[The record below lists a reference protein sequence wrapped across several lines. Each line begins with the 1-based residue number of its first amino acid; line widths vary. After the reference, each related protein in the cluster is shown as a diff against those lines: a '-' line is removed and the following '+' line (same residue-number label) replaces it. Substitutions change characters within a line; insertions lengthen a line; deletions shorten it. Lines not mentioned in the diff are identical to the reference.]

1 MPDVTSKLGD
11 EVQVMYLAW
20 RMFVW
25 LGFVAVSEWFV
36 VSQHMKL
43 PCFQEMSE
51 MANGT
56 VKS

>member
-1 MPDVTSKLGD
+1 MSDVTSKLGD
-11 EVQVMYLAW
+11 EVQVAYLAW
-20 RMFVW
+20 RMFDW
-25 LGFVAVSEWFV
+25 LGLEAVSEWFV

-56 VKS
+56 VDS